1 MKFDLIKQE
10 FIEWTKNS
18 TAHGITNLFKDEKPK
33 FIRLMWF
40 VLFIGSFGYCCYSI
54 IISLINF
61 LEFEVLINIDIE
73 KDILAEYP
81 TVSICNLNQYSTSHF
96 DNYVQKIL
104 NDNNLK
110 ISENKSLIEQIDLM
124 NKLVRSNME
133 FNVSD
138 QMKKNSSLSLDK
150 MIISC
155 LFGAQSCTS
164 TDFEWFY
171 LNKYGNCYRF
181 NYASSNKRIQT
192 RSGKYYGLR
201 LELYVGEISN
211 LLTTH
216 SGVHV
221 FINNNTN
228 EYLANGLDISTSFS
242 TDLSL
247 TRKSIHKLSKP
258 HSDCIKNEKDFNLA
272 DQSEYVAKTISRFK
286 IYQLEA
292 CKDLCIQD
300 FIEKNCNCSSLL
312 FPQSDLLKPICSTI
326 DKLECVDKFYYLLF
340 EQEENI
346 LKCQSK
352 CPTECDKE
360 SFDYLISFSDYPSK
374 VFGDGLLKQ
383 NYVVERFPAKNETSF
398 DDLKKS
404 ILSLNI
410 FYSSFDKHVIN
421 EVESITVTDFLGSI
435 GGTLGLFIGISL
447 LSVVELIELALIIL
461 FIIFKREKTK
471 NLENLDNLN

>member
-1 MKFDLIKQE
+1 MTKKDLIKKE

-18 TAHGITNLFKDEKPK
+18 TAHGITNIFKDEKPK
-33 FIRLMWF
+33 FIRLMWLFLF
-40 VLFIGSFGYCCYSI
+40 VASSIYCCYSI

-61 LEFEVLINIDIE
+61 LDYDVLINIDIE

-81 TVSICNLNQYSTSHF
+81 VVSICNLNQYSNNQF
-96 DNYVQKIL
+96 DNYIQKIL
-104 NDNNLK
+104 NDNNLT
-110 ISENKSLIEQIDLM
+110 ISQNKSLTEQIDLM
-124 NKLVRSNME
+124 NLMVKSNIML
-133 FNVSD
+133 NVPD
-138 QMKKNSSLSLDK
+138 QMKKNLSLSLDK

-155 LFGAQSCTS
+155 LFAAQSCS
-164 TDFEWFY
+164 FNDFEWFY
-171 LNKYGNCYRF
+171 SNEYGNCYRF
-181 NYASSNKRIQT
+181 NYASSNKRVQT

-228 EYLANGLDISTSFS
+228 EYLTNGLDISTSFS

-247 TRKSIHKLSKP
+247 TRKSVHKLSKP
-258 HSDCIKNEKDFNLA
+258 HSDCVKNEKDFNLA
-272 DQSEYVAKTISRFK
+272 DYRSEYIDRTISRFK
-286 IYQLEA
+286 IYQIEA

-326 DKLECVDKFYYLLF
+326 DKLECVDKFYNLLF
-340 EQEENI
+340 EQEDNI
-346 LKCQSK
+346 LSCQTK

-410 FYSSFDKHVIN
+410 FYSSFDKHVIK

-447 LSVVELIELALIIL
+447 LSLVELIELIFIIL
-461 FIIFKREKTK
+461 YIIFNKEKTK
-471 NLENLDNLN
+471 NVK